1 MTLLA
6 MIVLVVLFG
15 LLLVKKLV
23 IDAKK
28 EKKSVWFNILTIV
41 VGLIALSGYIVFLI
55 I

>member
-23 IDAKK
+23 IDVKK